1 MSKDL
6 TQKLNGSLED
16 KVDRLIAAVQ
26 SIDSRVQSMDSRLVK
41 VEAQIGSLATLLG
54 SLATLLGSLA
64 TQLEVVET
72 RLGSVE
78 TRLGSVETRLGSVE
92 TRLGSVETRLETLE
106 IKVDERLKETRPMW
120 EAVQAQLAELGES
133 QEKGFHR
140 FDRVMDRL
148 SGDINRLHVDQ
159 VDLESRVDKIEK
171 R

>member
-6 TQKLNGSLED
+6 TQKLNGSIEE
-16 KVDRLIAAVQ
+16 KVDRLIDVVQ

-41 VEAQIGSLATLLG
+41 VEAQVGSLATLLG

-64 TQLEVVET
+64 TQLEGVD
-72 RLGSVE
+72 
-78 TRLGSVETRLGSVE
+78 TRLGSVE
-92 TRLGSVETRLETLE
+92 TRLGSVETRLENLE

-120 EAVQAQLAELGES
+120 EAVQTQLAELGES

-148 SGDINRLHVDQ
+148 SGDINRLHGEQ
-159 VDLESRVDKIEK
+159 VELESRVDKIEK
-171 R
+171 G

>member
-6 TQKLNGSLED
+6 TQKLNGSIEE
-16 KVDRLIAAVQ
+16 KVDRLIDVVQ
-26 SIDSRVQSMDSRLVK
+26 SIDLRVQSMDSRLVK
-41 VEAQIGSLATLLG
+41 VEAQVGSLATLLG

-64 TQLEVVET
+64 TQLEGVD
-72 RLGSVE
+72 

-92 TRLGSVETRLETLE
+92 TRLGSVETRLENLE

-120 EAVQAQLAELGES
+120 EAVQAQLVDLSES

-148 SGDINRLHVDQ
+148 SGDINRLHGEQ
-159 VDLESRVDKIEK
+159 VELESRVDKIEK
-171 R
+171 G